1 MARTARYTES
11 VSAMVGEEQKA
22 FLLGSADVEQVS
34 EGDVL
39 RSMLDAALAHLVD
52 SGQLEPSAVEHRTA
66 KGRELLA
73 ARARRGGG

>member
-1 MARTARYTES
+1 MARTARFTES
-11 VSAMVGEEQKA
+11 VSAMVAEDHKA
-22 FLLGSADVEQVS
+22 FLLGSADREEVS

-52 SGQLEPSAVEHRTA
+52 SGQLAPTEVEARVT

-73 ARARRGGG
+73 ARRGEPL